1 MNNQVLK
8 QAMLYFSRSTPNL
21 ATVIPVMDHIDH
33 ELASSSR
40 NRAYLPSIRA
50 ATSLTKKTCNR
61 YYSYTDKS
69 EVYHI
74 AMGEQNFVLLSITN
88 ANVANYYKC
97 STQGTNYLTSRMH
110 NGKTNGLQLLK
121 CSSERSLR
129 IRMPRSPLAVATTIS
144 RSSQQR
150 RARKTM

>member
-8 QAMLYFSRSTPNL
+8 QATLYFSRSTPNL
-21 ATVIPVMDHIDH
+21 AMVIPAMDHIDH
-33 ELASSSR
+33 ELASSSW
-40 NRAYLPSIRA
+40 NRAYLPSIHA
-50 ATSLTKKTCNR
+50 ATSLVKKTCNQ

-69 EVYHI
+69 EMYHI
-74 AMGEQNFVLLSITN
+74 TMGEQNFILLSIN
-88 ANVANYYKC
+88 ANIVNYYKC

-110 NGKTNGLQLLK
+110 NGKTNGLQPLK

-129 IRMPRSPLAVATTIS
+129 VHMPCSPLAVATMIS

>member
-8 QAMLYFSRSTPNL
+8 QATLYFSRSTPNL
-21 ATVIPVMDHIDH
+21 AMVIPAMDHIDH
-33 ELASSSR
+33 ELASSSW

-50 ATSLTKKTCNR
+50 ATSLVKKTCNR

-74 AMGEQNFVLLSITN
+74 TMGEQNFILLSIN
-88 ANVANYYKC
+88 ANIVNYYKC

-110 NGKTNGLQLLK
+110 NGKTNGLQPLK

-129 IRMPRSPLAVATTIS
+129 VHMPCSPLAVATMIS
-144 RSSQQR
+144 RSSQQC